1 MLLLLLLLSSWA
13 LSFEFACLS
22 DIWYF
27 TCDLLYDSQL
37 TTARQFKICLNN
49 FMPIEPHDTG
59 RISIESKSRNT
70 VKCIEFMEYLL
81 SQQIAK
87 GYFHIFDKHFRH
99 ISCWNLFVC
108 IYTWVNSLEPIG
120 NWRRKKEVNTEA
132 KTVATLLANGKQF
145 FPEMYL
151 IVLQRDENKRKCLPN
166 WNRCFAQQHN
176 THIYTH
182 TCPQQTIHKSFLA
195 YFWLV
200 QLLQLQVCL
209 LRALTAW
216 SAARELFANAEN
228 CSNICCI
235 WPRCCCSCCCYCRKV
250 PRLACHTKAY
260 VVMKQ
265 KSRENL

>member
-1 MLLLLLLLSSWA
+1 MHRIHGIIYCHSKWQK
-13 LSFEFACLS
+13 
-22 DIWYF
+22 DIF
-27 TCDLLYDSQL
+27 IILISIFSIF
-37 TTARQFKICLNN
+37 RVEICLFAN
-49 FMPIEPHDTG
+49 ILE
-59 RISIESKSRNT
+59 SIH
-70 VKCIEFMEYLL
+70 L
-81 SQQIAK
+81 SQFST
-87 GYFHIFDKHFRH
+87 GD
-99 ISCWNLFVC
+99 
-108 IYTWVNSLEPIG
+108 E
-120 NWRRKKEVNTEA
+120 KEVKTDA

-145 FPEMYL
+145 FPEN
-151 IVLQRDENKRKCLPN
+151 VSNCCPKRWKQTKM
-166 WNRCFAQQHN
+166 FAKLKSMLGTTTQHTH

-182 TCPQQTIHKSFLA
+182 TCPERPIHKSFLA

-200 QLLQLQVCL
+200 QLLQLQVRL

-235 WPRCCCSCCCYCRKV
+235 WPRCCCSWCCYCRTV